1 MGNCLDYIVIPDL
14 PNDECQGERIKTSCV
29 YSPVSYT
36 LLDVPANS
44 SLDIILNAFVVAL
57 NAQNTRLNAQDLL
70 IADLE
75 SRIETLEAV

>member
-1 MGNCLDYIVIPDL
+1 MNCNEYIVPIQIEDFC
-14 PNDECQGERIKTSCV
+14 NGERGNIKCQFSEDA
-29 YSPVSYT
+29 YT

-44 SLDIILNAFVVAL
+44 SLDVILNAFVVAL

-75 SRIETLEAV
+75 ARIEILEAV

>member
-1 MGNCLDYIVIPDL
+1 MDCHQYTVIPTL
-14 PNDECQGERIKTSCV
+14 PSDPCNGERGNIKCI
-29 YSPVSYT
+29 YSEDAFT
-36 LLDVPANS
+36 LLEISANS

-75 SRIETLEAV
+75 ARILVLEGA

>member
-1 MGNCLDYIVIPDL
+1 M
-14 PNDECQGERIKTSCV
+14 ECQNYVILPELPEDFCNGKRYDTRCV
-29 YSPVSYT
+29 FSSDSFT

-44 SLDIILNAFVVAL
+44 SLDTILNAFVVAL

-75 SRIETLEAV
+75 ARIEILEP

>member
-1 MGNCLDYIVIPDL
+1 MNCNEYIVPIQIKDFC
-14 PNDECQGERIKTSCV
+14 NGERGNIKCQFSEDA
-29 YSPVSYT
+29 YT

-44 SLDIILNAFVVAL
+44 SLDTILNAFVVAL

-75 SRIETLEAV
+75 ARIEILEAV

>member
-1 MGNCLDYIVIPDL
+1 M
-14 PNDECQGERIKTSCV
+14 ECQNYIIPVQIVDNCNGERGNIKCQFSEDA
-29 YSPVSYT
+29 YT

-44 SLDIILNAFVVAL
+44 SLDTILNAFVVAL

-75 SRIETLEAV
+75 ARIEILEAV

>member
-1 MGNCLDYIVIPDL
+1 MNCNEYIVPIQIEDFC
-14 PNDECQGERIKTSCV
+14 NGERGNIKCQFSEDAF
-29 YSPVSYT
+29 T

-44 SLDIILNAFVVAL
+44 SLDVILNAFVVAL

-75 SRIETLEAV
+75 ARIEILEAV